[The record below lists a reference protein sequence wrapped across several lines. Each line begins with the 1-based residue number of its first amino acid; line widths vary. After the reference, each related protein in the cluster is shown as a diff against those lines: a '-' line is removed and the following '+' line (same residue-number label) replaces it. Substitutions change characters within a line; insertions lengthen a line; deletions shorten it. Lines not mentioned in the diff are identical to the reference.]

1 MDNEQE
7 IPKSFDNWREA
18 RRFRAWTLKEQG
30 WSQTRIAEAL
40 GVTTGAVSQ
49 WFKAVRQNGLEALR
63 HHKGGGPKPRLS
75 AQELQRL
82 PEFLERGP
90 EAYEFR
96 GAVWTRARVRTV
108 IQREFGVTY
117 SAEHVGRLLSK
128 LGWSRQK
135 PITRA
140 SQRDEA
146 AIAEWE
152 TETWPQLEK
161 KPNGSN
167 ARSSS

>member
-7 IPKSFDNWREA
+7 IPRSFSDWREA
-18 RRFRAWTLKEQG
+18 RRFRAWALKEQG

-49 WFKAVRQNGLEALR
+49 WFKAVRENGLEALR

-75 AQELQRL
+75 AQELRRL
-82 PEFLERGP
+82 PEFLERGS
-90 EAYEFR
+90 EAYGFR

-117 SAEHVGRLLSK
+117 SAEHVGRLLGK

-135 PITRA
+135 PTARA
-140 SQRDEA
+140 SQRDEE
-146 AIAEWE
+146 AIAAWE
-152 TETWPQLEK
+152 TETWPELEK
-161 KPNGSN
+161 KPNE
-167 ARSSS
+167 SSAPSFS